1 MNKPLIRK
9 SIPVADNGR
18 MNLPADIRRKLGL
31 KGAGRITIEEVDDH
45 FEFRSFEQRM
55 KRVHDIMEPYLR
67 PGERW
72 SDELIAERRTEAAKE
87 QAGGAR
93 GGSNG

>member
-31 KGAGRITIEEVDDH
+31 KGAGRITIEE
-45 FEFRSFEQRM
+45 FEDRFEIRSFEQRM
-55 KRVHDIMEPYLR
+55 KRVHDIMEPYVR

-72 SDELIAERRTEAAKE
+72 SDELIAERRAEAAKE
-87 QAGGAR
+87 DAGRAR
-93 GGSNG
+93 GGSDG